1 MKILIPIIGFARAG
15 GNRVLAEFANHWIS
29 DGHKV
34 DFLVNEASSMP
45 YFPTNARIRW
55 VTNSGKLISDAERV
69 ERMPRTFSGW
79 INLVSLFIAISKI
92 GKGYDIIFAN
102 HSLTAWPVTHATCG
116 NAKKFYYIQAYE
128 PEYYA
133 LVKGLKSRVLEWL
146 STKSYSFDLV
156 QICNAPNY
164 IGYKNIRAKEWVPPG
179 INFDLFFPKSESK
192 KFSAAQEIVLGCIG
206 RKEPA
211 KGIKYVLEAFEMLY
225 EQDQRFQLHV
235 AFGNLPDGW
244 THPGLQIVVPQ
255 NDKELGEYYRSL
267 DIMLAPGIVQLGAPH
282 YPVME
287 AMACGVPV
295 VTTGYL
301 PANDRNSWIVEVG
314 SSISIVVAVNDIV
327 SGSEYRDKAM
337 KASKDIAGF
346 GWEPV
351 ANKMLRLMADKR
363 LS

>member
-1 MKILIPIIGFARAG
+1 MKILIPILGFGRAG
-15 GNRVLAEFANHWIS
+15 GNRVLAELANHWIC

-34 DFLVNEASSMP
+34 DFLVNKASSLP
-45 YFPTNARIRW
+45 YFPTNAKIRW
-55 VTNSGKLISDAERV
+55 VTNSGKIITDAERA
-69 ERMPRTFSGW
+69 EISPRVFNGW
-79 INLVSLFIAISKI
+79 INLFSLYRSLSKI
-92 GKGYDIIFAN
+92 GKDYDIIFAN
-102 HSLTAWPVTHATCG
+102 HSLTAWPVVFAKCG

-128 PEYYA
+128 AEYYS
-133 LVKGLKSRVLEWL
+133 LEKGLKPRVLEWL
-146 STKSYSFDLV
+146 STRSYGFDLV

-179 INFDLFFPKSESK
+179 INFDFFFRKLEYK
-192 KFSAAQEIVLGCIG
+192 NFAAAQEIVLGCIG

-244 THPGLQIVVPQ
+244 THPGLKIVVPH

-267 DIMLAPGIVQLGAPH
+267 DIMLAPGTVQLGAPH

-301 PANDRNSWIVEVG
+301 PANDWNSWLVEVG
-314 SSISIVVAVNDIV
+314 SSISIVAAVNDIA
-327 SGSEYRDKAM
+327 SGSGYRNMVM
-337 KASKDIAGF
+337 KASEDIADF
-346 GWEPV
+346 GWV
-351 ANKMLRLMADKR
+351 RVSKR
-363 LS
+363 ISDLFTCAGNN

>member
-1 MKILIPIIGFARAG
+1 MKIIIPILGFGRAG
-15 GNRVLAEFANHWIS
+15 GNRVLAELANHWIR

-34 DFLVNEASSMP
+34 DFLVNEASSIP
-45 YFPTNARIRW
+45 YFPTNAGIIW
-55 VTNSGKLISDAERV
+55 ATNTGRLIGEAERE
-69 ERMPRTFSGW
+69 ERAPRTFNGW
-79 INLVSLFIAISKI
+79 INLASLFRAISKI
-92 GKGYDIIFAN
+92 GKSYDIILAN
-102 HSLTAWPVTHATCG
+102 HSLTAWPVALARCG
-116 NAKKFYYIQAYE
+116 SVKKFYYIQAYE

-133 LVKGLKSRVLEWL
+133 LEKGLKSRVLGWL
-146 STKSYSFDLV
+146 STRSYGFDLV

-192 KFSAAQEIVLGCIG
+192 DFSAVQEIVLGCIG

-211 KGIKYVLEAFEMLY
+211 KGIKYVLEAFEILY
-225 EQDQRFQLHV
+225 KQDQRFQLHV

-244 THPGLQIVVPQ
+244 SHPGLKIVVPQ

-267 DIMLAPGIVQLGAPH
+267 DIMLAPGTVQLGAPH

-301 PANDRNSWIVEVG
+301 PASVKNSWIVEVG
-314 SSISIVVAVNDIV
+314 SSNSIVAAVNDIV
-327 SGSEYRDKAM
+327 SGSDYWDKVT

-346 GWEPV
+346 GWV
-351 ANKMLRLMADKR
+351 HISKKISDLFASVGNN
-363 LS
+363 